1 MWNQRKK
8 IGADEYDFYQM
19 SSDSGLHFSEETTP
33 IILAAQKN
41 MFKIVQLLLDRGEFI
56 HIPHKYNCQCT
67 ECLNRVKFDH
77 LRAAKI
83 RLNSYKGL
91 ASEAY
96 ISLSSKDPILRSF
109 TLSKELRH
117 MADMQKFFKKD
128 YNELAAKLSS
138 YVVLLL
144 DQIQTQ
150 EELELIVNKVGK
162 SNEEHYEQFGRLKL
176 ALRYG
181 EKKFVSHPSIQ
192 QKLDQTWYAGQ
203 HRLEHSALPQKI
215 LGVILIVLFYPILL
229 GCYLIQPKSRLGT
242 IISYP
247 CIKFICHSLSFTA
260 FITLIILSTL
270 EMSSYSENKLSTS
283 LPDIFAQYNRFC
295 NTSPDS
301 SYFGND
307 FPLRKC
313 NIQPMEMLL
322 IVFIVGFIVQELQQ
336 IYEGGLCEYSYSYS
350 NIMDFAMLSL
360 YTMCFSLRFC
370 ILFKRQQST
379 QYLQELSNGT
389 IDFMEKFYDV
399 YWLNADRYYWNKDD
413 PENVAEALFAVAN
426 ILSFARISYILPA
439 NATLGPLQISIGRMV
454 KEILK
459 FFLLFCLV
467 LAAFIVGLQNLYFI
481 STFRTAFW
489 SLFGRGEPHAV
500 QLGDYD
506 NSFTED
512 VGYVIYGIYNI
523 AMVTVLLNML
533 IAMMTRSFE
542 NIATYSDAEWKY
554 ARSLLYMEYMDD
566 SLTLPVP
573 FNILTVL
580 RAIFSVFCS
589 FVSYFR
595 RLCKHA
601 PHSSNTTDCGHCPG
615 VAMQSKSGQ
624 DNVAY
629 EVTDEN
635 SVSYGQTV
643 SCSKKLTY
651 EVKIF

>member
-1 MWNQRKK
+1 MNACVHVR
-8 IGADEYDFYQM
+8 
-19 SSDSGLHFSEETTP
+19 
-33 IILAAQKN
+33 
-41 MFKIVQLLLDRGEFI
+41 
-56 HIPHKYNCQCT
+56 
-67 ECLNRVKFDH
+67 
-77 LRAAKI
+77 
-83 RLNSYKGL
+83 
-91 ASEAY
+91 
-96 ISLSSKDPILRSF
+96 
-109 TLSKELRH
+109 
-117 MADMQKFFKKD
+117 
-128 YNELAAKLSS
+128 
-138 YVVLLL
+138 
-144 DQIQTQ
+144 
-150 EELELIVNKVGK
+150 
-162 SNEEHYEQFGRLKL
+162 
-176 ALRYG
+176 
-181 EKKFVSHPSIQ
+181 
-192 QKLDQTWYAGQ
+192 
-203 HRLEHSALPQKI
+203 
-215 LGVILIVLFYPILL
+215 
-229 GCYLIQPKSRLGT
+229 
-242 IISYP
+242 
-247 CIKFICHSLSFTA
+247 
-260 FITLIILSTL
+260 
-270 EMSSYSENKLSTS
+270 
-283 LPDIFAQYNRFC
+283 
-295 NTSPDS
+295 
-301 SYFGND
+301 
-307 FPLRKC
+307 
-313 NIQPMEMLL
+313 
-322 IVFIVGFIVQELQQ
+322 FIVQELQQ

-454 KEILK
+454 KEVPLRGTSVDKIVYRRPSVTQTILSMSPDVIQGK
-459 FFLLFCLV
+459 GKGADTTC
-467 LAAFIVGLQNLYFI
+467 FI

-651 EVKIF
+651 EKLKQDINSFRYDVVNRFDLLEEMQARTHQALTGEEACEVTRRWRKKSSRRRKKRKDSSGSDRSAQCADGDQQE